1 MIKLTEEQIIK
12 LIEESLL
19 MKFMYRMD
27 ELKEEKRPFGNSGYD
42 SIFKDIKDI
51 TNLKYKFEVDDEDE
65 LSDLKYKLIKYQE
78 IVDSIFKQIEE
89 WTEKNREKFVVRL
102 NEKEKRK

>member
-65 LSDLKYKLIKYQE
+65 LSDLKYE

>member
-19 MKFMYRMD
+19 MKFKYHID

-65 LSDLKYKLIKYQE
+65 LSDLKYK

-102 NEKEKRK
+102 NEKEIKN

>member
-19 MKFMYRMD
+19 MKFRYRMD

-65 LSDLKYKLIKYQE
+65 LSDLKYK

>member
-65 LSDLKYKLIKYQE
+65 LSDLKYK

>member
-19 MKFMYRMD
+19 MKFKYHID

-65 LSDLKYKLIKYQE
+65 LSDLKYE

-102 NEKEKRK
+102 NEKEKRNE

>member
-65 LSDLKYKLIKYQE
+65 LSDLKYK
-78 IVDSIFKQIEE
+78 IVDSIFEQIEE

>member
-1 MIKLTEEQIIK
+1 MINLTQEQIIK

-19 MKFMYRMD
+19 MKFKYHID

-65 LSDLKYKLIKYQE
+65 LSDLKYE

-102 NEKEKRK
+102 KEMEIRIDE